1 MVQRIWKDFRV
12 SEPSVAVT
20 KRESSLEKKNSKYK
34 VLIVQINLLF
44 IQIFRGT
51 YSSLSHSR
59 CRAITASVRETI
71 QEIPRKKGKKKRKER
86 KTKKSVYS
94 INTLIINFWC
104 YSFPS
109 LSNSFNPSSQG
120 EVDYHGFLTGNVK
133 PYLRNSRMLEAR

>member
-51 YSSLSHSR
+51 NSSLSHSW

-71 QEIPRKKGKKKRKER
+71 QEIPRKKGKKKKE
-86 KTKKSVYS
+86 KKEKPKNQF
-94 INTLIINFWC
+94 IQLI
-104 YSFPS
+104 P
-109 LSNSFNPSSQG
+109 
-120 EVDYHGFLTGNVK
+120 
-133 PYLRNSRMLEAR
+133 

>member
-12 SEPSVAVT
+12 SEPSVVVT

-94 INTLIINFWC
+94 INTLIINF
-104 YSFPS
+104 
-109 LSNSFNPSSQG
+109 
-120 EVDYHGFLTGNVK
+120 
-133 PYLRNSRMLEAR
+133 

>member
-71 QEIPRKKGKKKRKER
+71 QEIPRKKGKKKKRKER

-94 INTLIINFWC
+94 INTLIINF
-104 YSFPS
+104 
-109 LSNSFNPSSQG
+109 
-120 EVDYHGFLTGNVK
+120 
-133 PYLRNSRMLEAR
+133 

>member
-20 KRESSLEKKNSKYK
+20 KRESSLEKKKSKYK

-94 INTLIINFWC
+94 INTLIINF
-104 YSFPS
+104 
-109 LSNSFNPSSQG
+109 
-120 EVDYHGFLTGNVK
+120 
-133 PYLRNSRMLEAR
+133 